1 MKVSLAES
9 SGVTAGARIEVAY
22 SEVIMRAIVAAA
34 LLLVLVPALAAA
46 QEPPPL
52 PDPQTLQP
60 APTVVY
66 YVPYVV
72 PYVVFVPVVRV
83 HGGHHFAQQ
92 RSLTPLPSQ
101 GMFVAAPATGI
112 FAASPATGMF
122 AAPPSAPRR

>member
-34 LLLVLVPALAAA
+34 LLLVLVPALAPA

-83 HGGHHFAQQ
+83 HGGHHFAQ
-92 RSLTPLPSQ
+92 RSMTPPPSQ

-112 FAASPATGMF
+112 F
-122 AAPPSAPRR
+122 

>member
-1 MKVSLAES
+1 
-9 SGVTAGARIEVAY
+9 
-22 SEVIMRAIVAAA
+22 MRAIVPVA
-34 LLLVLVPALAAA
+34 LLLVLVPSLVAA

-60 APTVVY
+60 APAVVY

-83 HGGHHFAQQ
+83 HGGHHCFAQQ
-92 RSLTPLPSQ
+92 RSMTPPPSQ

-112 FAASPATGMF
+112 FASSPATGIF
-122 AAPPSAPRR
+122 AAPQPAQRR

>member
-1 MKVSLAES
+1 MMFLF
-9 SGVTAGARIEVAY
+9 RP
-22 SEVIMRAIVAAA
+22 
-34 LLLVLVPALAAA
+34 LVPAFWFVFWFPALAAA
-46 QEPPPL
+46 RWPPPL

-92 RSLTPLPSQ
+92 RSMTPPPSQ

-112 FAASPATGMF
+112 FASSPATGIF
-122 AAPPSAPRR
+122 AAPPLAQRR